1 MKFSAQQIADFLHG
15 ELVGDPSVEV
25 DNLSKIEEGTPGT
38 LTFLS
43 NLKYTHYIYQ
53 TQASIVLVRRDFELE
68 QPIGATLIK
77 VDDPYA
83 CLAMLLN
90 LVNQAVTA
98 KQGIEQPNYVAPS
111 VTLPDDIYLGAFAYI
126 GERVKIGKNVKIYP
140 QAYIGNDVVIG
151 DNVTL
156 FAGVKIY
163 HGCVIGNNCTLHAG
177 AIIGADGFGFAPQ
190 ANGEYAK
197 IAQIGNVVL
206 EDNVEVGANTT
217 IDRATMGSTVIRRGV
232 KLDNLI
238 QIAHNVEVGEHTVIA
253 AQAGIAG
260 SAKVGSH
267 SMIGGQV
274 GVAGHIRLGN
284 RIQVGAQSGIPNHVE
299 DDAVIMGYPA
309 VPSKEFA
316 RQVVYIKRLPDL
328 TQTVKALQKEIA
340 SLKEELKKQ

>member
-1 MKFSAQQIADFLHG
+1 MKFSARQIAEFLHG
-15 ELVGDPSVEV
+15 ELVGNPSVEV
-25 DNLSKIEEGTPGT
+25 NNLSKIEEGTPGT
-38 LTFLS
+38 LSFLA
-43 NLKYTHYIYQ
+43 NPKYTHYIYQ
-53 TQASIVLVRRDFELE
+53 THASIVLVHKDFEPE
-68 QPIGATLIK
+68 HPIEATLIK

-90 LVNQAVTA
+90 LVNEATIA
-98 KQGIEQPNYVAPS
+98 KRGIEQPNYVSSS

-140 QAYIGNDVVIG
+140 QTYIGNDVVIG
-151 DNVTL
+151 DNVTI

-163 HGCVIGNNCTLHAG
+163 HSCVIGNNCILHAG
-177 AIIGADGFGFAPQ
+177 TVIGADGFGFAPQ

-206 EDNVEVGANTT
+206 EDNVEIGANTT
-217 IDRATMGSTVIRRGV
+217 IDRATMGSTIIKKGV

-267 SMIGGQV
+267 AMIGGQV
-274 GVAGHIRLGN
+274 GVAGHIKLGD
-284 RIQVGAQSGIPNHVE
+284 RIQVGAQSGIPNHV
-299 DDAVIMGYPA
+299 PA

-316 RQVVYIKRLPDL
+316 RQVVYVKRLPEL
-328 TQTVKALQKEIA
+328 TRMVKTLEREIEA
-340 SLKEELKKQ
+340 LKEQLKNK

>member
-1 MKFSAQQIADFLHG
+1 MKFSARQIAEFLHG
-15 ELVGDPSVEV
+15 ELVGNPSVEV
-25 DNLSKIEEGTPGT
+25 NNLSKIEEGTPGT
-38 LTFLS
+38 LSFLA
-43 NLKYTHYIYQ
+43 NPKYTHYIYQ
-53 TQASIVLVRRDFELE
+53 THASIVLVHKDFEPE
-68 QPIGATLIK
+68 HPIEATLIK

-90 LVNQAVTA
+90 LVNEATIA
-98 KQGIEQPNYVAPS
+98 KRGIEQPNYVSSS
-111 VTLPDDIYLGAFAYI
+111 VTLPDDIYLGSF
-126 GERVKIGKNVKIYP
+126 
-140 QAYIGNDVVIG
+140 AYIGNDVVIG
-151 DNVTL
+151 DNVTI

-163 HGCVIGNNCTLHAG
+163 HSCVIGNNCILHAG
-177 AIIGADGFGFAPQ
+177 TVIGADGFGFAPQ

-206 EDNVEVGANTT
+206 EDNVEIGANTT
-217 IDRATMGSTVIRRGV
+217 IDRATMGSTIIKKGV

-267 SMIGGQV
+267 AMIGGQV
-274 GVAGHIRLGN
+274 GVAGHIKLGD

-299 DDAVIMGYPA
+299 NDAVIMGYPA

-316 RQVVYIKRLPDL
+316 RQVVYVKRLPEL
-328 TQTVKALQKEIA
+328 TRTVKTLEREIEA
-340 SLKEELKKQ
+340 LKEQLKNK